1 MYPLRT
7 PLTKTVPLDKRLR
20 VSDEK
25 IQSNISGA
33 SKLRDQVK
41 FALDCSNPVAIQNAI
56 ENYLPSL
63 MTMNFQISKSEVMLA
78 GSLDFCWN
86 SMMVRPSQN
95 TTTTTTTTS
104 GRKGSGGRDSV
115 TRLMEEKF
123 FVSHLLSDDINHM
136 LLTLALVYYQLAQA
150 EHKRGS
156 EVQQSEENTSDSD
169 KELSEKK
176 CSKKAIETRLLARR
190 ETIRLLRT
198 GAGIITYLLHHQ
210 AMVSS
215 GRDSKKCASPRHLSR
230 KGLMLDL
237 RPPVLSVLH
246 DLFLAN
252 VQEIMVEGG
261 LENQTSYV
269 LLSQLCTGIYQQYDT
284 VSKQL
289 EQDLGLLVN
298 VLDPNFL
305 PYLKLK
311 SQHYEGLS
319 LFYSALQY
327 EGTSEHGQCIAF
339 LKLACNH
346 WNKIDVE
353 LCTTELSFVCNQI
366 RSFQEHG
373 RTRCTRAVK
382 DNENVYYR
390 RFVSETELT
399 LPTPLF
405 SAKDTL
411 YTPPNMLPTPFFPSI
426 RESPGTSSAPS
437 SSTSSTNE
445 HKTLT

>member
-7 PLTKTVPLDKRLR
+7 PLTKTVPLEKRLR
-20 VSDEK
+20 VLDGD

-41 FALDCSNPVAIQNAI
+41 FALDGSSSVAIRDAI
-56 ENYLPSL
+56 ESYLPTL
-63 MTMNFQISKSEVMLA
+63 MTMNFQISKSEVMLT

-86 SMMVRPSQN
+86 SIMVRPSQN
-95 TTTTTTTTS
+95 VTTSMATTTTTGGTS
-104 GRKGSGGRDSV
+104 GRNSV

-136 LLTLALVYYQLAQA
+136 LLTLALIYYQLAQV
-150 EHKRGS
+150 EHKKES
-156 EVQQSEENTSDSD
+156 EIQQNHENTDSD
-169 KELSEKK
+169 KEFSEKK
-176 CSKKAIETRLLARR
+176 KCEKKAIETRLLARR

-198 GAGIITYLLHHQ
+198 GAGIITYLLYHQ
-210 AMVSS
+210 ATVSS
-215 GRDSKKCASPRHLSR
+215 ASEQSTSPRNLSR

-237 RPPVLSVLH
+237 RPPVLSALH

-261 LENQTSYV
+261 LENQTSPA
-269 LLSQLCTGIYQQYDT
+269 LLSQLCTGIYQQYDAIA
-284 VSKQL
+284 KQL

-319 LFYSALQY
+319 LYYSGLQY
-327 EGTSEHGQCIAF
+327 EGTGEHGQCIAF

-346 WNKIDVE
+346 WNKITLD
-353 LCTTELSFVCNQI
+353 LYTTELSFVRNQI
-366 RSFQEHG
+366 RTFQEDG
-373 RTRCTRAVK
+373 YTRYNRAAK

-390 RFVSETELT
+390 RLVSETELT
-399 LPTPLF
+399 LPKPLF
-405 SAKDTL
+405 AAKDIL
-411 YTPPNMLPTPFFPSI
+411 YTPPNMLSTPFFSSNKKFPM
-426 RESPGTSSAPS
+426 TSSSS
-437 SSTSSTNE
+437 SSTPSNE
-445 HKTLT
+445 HKSLT